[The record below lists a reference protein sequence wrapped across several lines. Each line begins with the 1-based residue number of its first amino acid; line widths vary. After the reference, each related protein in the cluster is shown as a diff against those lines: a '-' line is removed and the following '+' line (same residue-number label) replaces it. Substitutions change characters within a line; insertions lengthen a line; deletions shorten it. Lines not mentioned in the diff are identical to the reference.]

1 MFKKA
6 IKSSGRLFVALSF
19 TLSVAH
25 AEAPYPNRVVRIVV
39 PYGAG
44 GVTDIMARVVAQ
56 KLSVQMGQQFIVENR
71 PGAGGAIGMA
81 EVARQPKDGY
91 NLVMMPANLAVM
103 SVLYDKLSFDPIKDF
118 EPVVNVGSSP
128 VGISVSSKLPV
139 KNIKEFFAYAKKNSV
154 SYASCGTASPQH
166 IAGEYLKSVS
176 AIDITHIPYKGC
188 GPALP
193 DVLSGEVP
201 LFFASIPHLIAN
213 APSGRIVP
221 IAVTGAKRSPL
232 LPNVPTVAESGY
244 PQFDVEA
251 WFGLLVAKGTPA
263 DIVQRLNRE
272 VNKALQTP
280 ELKKTMA
287 AQYFE
292 PVGGTPEAFGATI
305 NRDAERLGAIVRQAG
320 IRAE

>member
-1 MFKKA
+1 M
-6 IKSSGRLFVALSF
+6 
-19 TLSVAH
+19 
-25 AEAPYPNRVVRIVV
+25 
-39 PYGAG
+39 
-44 GVTDIMARVVAQ
+44 
-56 KLSVQMGQQFIVENR
+56 
-71 PGAGGAIGMA
+71 
-81 EVARQPKDGY
+81 
-91 NLVMMPANLAVM
+91 
-103 SVLYDKLSFDPIKDF
+103 
-118 EPVVNVGSSP
+118 VNVGSSP

-154 SYASCGTASPQH
+154 GYASCGIASPQH
-166 IAGEYLKSVS
+166 IAAEYLKSV
-176 AIDITHIPYKGC
+176 AGLDITHIPYKGC

-201 LFFASIPHLIAN
+201 LFFASIPHLVAN

-221 IAVTGAKRSPL
+221 IAVTGTKRSAL

-251 WFGLLVAKGTPA
+251 WFGLLVAKGTSA
-263 DIVQRLNRE
+263 DIVQKLNRE

-280 ELKKTMA
+280 ELQKTMA

-292 PVGGTPEAFGATI
+292 PVGGTPEAFGVTI